1 MTNNYIINK
10 TFSRIDFT
18 TNRLLIG
25 EYDQCTFTNCTFAES
40 EISNCVFL
48 ECEFISCNL
57 SLTRVKN
64 TAFQDVNFVD
74 CKVLG
79 IKFNE
84 CNDFLLTLNFKK
96 CLLNLSSFY
105 QLKLIGIIFDNCK
118 LIEVDF
124 SESNLTKAIFENCDL
139 SDTMFDS
146 TILVNSD
153 FRTASNFTLD
163 PDKNKLK
170 NAKFSRNNIH
180 GLLTKHQI
188 IIE

>member
-1 MTNNYIINK
+1 M
-10 TFSRIDFT
+10 
-18 TNRLLIG
+18 
-25 EYDQCTFTNCTFAES
+25 
-40 EISNCVFL
+40 
-48 ECEFISCNL
+48 
-57 SLTRVKN
+57 TRVKN
-64 TAFQDVNFVD
+64 TAFQDVNFVE

-79 IKFNE
+79 VKFSE
-84 CNDFLLTLNFKK
+84 CNDFLLALNFKK
-96 CLLNLSSFY
+96 CQLNISSFY
-105 QLKLIGIIFDNCK
+105 QLKLIGITFDNCK

-124 SESNLTKAIFENCDL
+124 TETNLTKSIFRNCDL
-139 SDTMFDS
+139 SDALFDS

-153 FRTASNFTLD
+153 FRTAINFTLD